1 MNMWIGDLAQAI
13 HSVRQF
19 KGEDVDFCIKSAV
32 PAVDG
37 IVFETTYFTYIK
49 FYYEDGHVEEHGKDE
64 WRKRGNKK

>member
-13 HSVRQF
+13 QAVRQF

-37 IVFETTYFTYIK
+37 IVFETTYFTFIK
-49 FYYEDGHVEEHGKDE
+49 WYYEDGHVEEHERDA

>member
-1 MNMWIGDLAQAI
+1 MYMWIGDLAQAI
-13 HSVRQF
+13 QAVRQF

-49 FYYEDGHVEEHGKDE
+49 WYREDERVEEHSKDE
-64 WRKRGNKK
+64 WRKRGKVK

>member
-1 MNMWIGDLAQAI
+1 MMDMWLGDLAQAV

-19 KGEDVDFCIKSAV
+19 KNGINFCIKSAV

-49 FYYEDGHVEEHGKDE
+49 FYYEDGHVEEHKKDE
-64 WRKRGNKK
+64 WRKRGNAE